1 MIYKKIALLIGL
13 SLLTACKEDNKN
25 TMEMPKPEVGVIT
38 IKETSVPLTSE
49 LTGRTVAKDVAEIR
63 PQITGII
70 KERLFKEGQIVKSG
84 DILYKIDDSTYKA
97 AYDQAVA
104 ALKSSQAQVSAA
116 QSKAWRYNTLI
127 KNNSVSKEDVDNANS
142 SYKQILANIEE
153 AKANVETA
161 KINLERTSI
170 KAPIS
175 GKIGISQVTPG
186 SLVTANQESALAV
199 IRNLDE
205 MYVDVTQSSVKQ
217 LELKKNLKNKS
228 NKNNNLVSL
237 KLEDGSIYDQKG
249 HLETSEVAVD
259 PSTGSVLLRAIFP
272 NPDYLLLPGMF
283 VRATIT
289 NDIIDNAILAPQQG
303 ITRDMTGQATAFI
316 VDKDNKVKQIKLTT
330 EKAIGNNW
338 LVSSG
343 LKSGDKLV
351 IEGTNKIR
359 NDQEVKIIDIE
370 TINKKEN
377 N

>member
-13 SLLTACKEDNKN
+13 SLLTACKEDNNNK
-25 TMEMPKPEVGVIT
+25 MEMPKPEVGVIT
-38 IKETSVPLTSE
+38 IQETSVPLTSE

-70 KERLFKEGQIVKSG
+70 KERLFKEGQIVKAG
-84 DILYKIDDSTYKA
+84 DILYRIDDSTYKA

-186 SLVTANQESALAV
+186 SLVTANQESALAI

-228 NKNNNLVSL
+228 NKNNNIVSL

-316 VDKDNKVKQIKLTT
+316 VDKNNKVKQIKLTT

-343 LKSGDKLV
+343 LNSGDKLV

-359 NDQEVKIIDIE
+359 NDQEVKIIDME
-370 TINKKEN
+370 TINKKESN
-377 N
+377 

>member
-228 NKNNNLVSL
+228 NKNNNIVSL

-316 VDKDNKVKQIKLTT
+316 VDKDNKVKQIKLIT

-359 NDQEVKIIDIE
+359 NDQEVKIIDI
-370 TINKKEN
+370 
-377 N
+377 

>member
-13 SLLTACKEDNKN
+13 SLLTACKEDNNNK
-25 TMEMPKPEVGVIT
+25 MEMPKPEVGVIT
-38 IKETSVPLTSE
+38 IQETSVPLTSE

-70 KERLFKEGQIVKSG
+70 KERLFKEGQIVKAG
-84 DILYKIDDSTYKA
+84 DILYRIDDSTYKA

-186 SLVTANQESALAV
+186 SLVTANQESALAI

-228 NKNNNLVSL
+228 NKNNNIVSL

-316 VDKDNKVKQIKLTT
+316 VDKNNKVKQIKLTT

-359 NDQEVKIIDIE
+359 NDQEVKIIDME
-370 TINKKEN
+370 TINKKESN
-377 N
+377 

>member
-1 MIYKKIALLIGL
+1 MMYKKIALLIGL
-13 SLLTACKEDNKN
+13 SLLTACKEENKN
-25 TMEMPKPEVGVIT
+25 NMNMPKPEVGVIT
-38 IKETSVPLTSE
+38 IQETSVPLTSE

-70 KERLFKEGQIVKSG
+70 KERLFKEGQIVKAG
-84 DILYKIDDSTYKA
+84 DVLYKIDDSTYKA

-104 ALKSSQAQVSAA
+104 ALKSSQAQVGAA

-186 SLVTANQESALAV
+186 SLVTANQESALAI

-228 NKNNNLVSL
+228 NKNNNIVSL
-237 KLEDGSIYDQKG
+237 KLEDGSVYDQKG

-289 NDIIDNAILAPQQG
+289 NDIVDNAILAPQQG

-351 IEGTNKIR
+351 VEGTNKIR
-359 NDQEVKIIDIE
+359 NEQEVKMVD
-370 TINKKEN
+370 INKKEIN
-377 N
+377 

>member
-1 MIYKKIALLIGL
+1 MIYRRIALLIGL

-25 TMEMPKPEVGVIT
+25 KMEMPKPEVGIIT
-38 IKETSVPLTSE
+38 IQETSVPLTSE

-70 KERLFKEGQIVKSG
+70 KERLFKEGQIVKAG
-84 DILYKIDDSTYKA
+84 DILYRIDDSTYKA

-104 ALKSSQAQVSAA
+104 ALKSSQSQVSAA

-142 SYKQILANIEE
+142 SYKQILANIDE
-153 AKANVETA
+153 AKANVEAA

-175 GKIGISQVTPG
+175 GKIGISQATPG
-186 SLVTANQESALAV
+186 SLVTANQESALAIV
-199 IRNLDE
+199 RNLDE
-205 MYVDVTQSSVKQ
+205 MYIDVTQSSVKQ
-217 LELKKNLKNKS
+217 LELKKNLKNKL
-228 NKNNNLVSL
+228 NNNNTVSL

-289 NDIIDNAILAPQQG
+289 NDVIDNAILAPQQG

-343 LKSGDKLV
+343 LKNGDKLV
-351 IEGTNKIR
+351 VEGTNKIR
-359 NDQEVKIIDIE
+359 DDQEVKIIDME
-370 TINKKEN
+370 NINKKESN
-377 N
+377 